1 MAEQLNYFGLQ
12 DREHEEIS
20 ENAVENFADKLKGTV
35 FLEIDAYRQAE
46 PAIDDPVK
54 IYLREM
60 GAVPLL
66 TREGEV
72 EIAKKIDEGKEKISR
87 VIFATPFIIKKI
99 LYFSELFK
107 KKISIGDIVL
117 IEEDASGIEEKKV
130 LHNSLKIIES
140 VKALFLKGN
149 SYLRRLT
156 HKKLSNK
163 DIEIITGKLIEN
175 RREIV
180 NKIFTLN
187 IREEVIKVFLD
198 QVKRYAILHDNFAR
212 RINNIQNRFKIPF
225 EKIKDESTLLNIMG
239 KSHKNPDEI
248 RKLYREY
255 KRLKIEM
262 IYIESEL
269 GVKGGEMKR
278 ELRLLQ
284 DGEKKSFEAKG
295 MLIEANLRLVISIAK
310 KYIGKGLSLSDII
323 QEGNIG
329 LIRAVD
335 KFDYK
340 KGYKFS
346 TYATWWI
353 RQAITRALADQAR
366 TIRLPVHI
374 IEAMNRLTQVS
385 KGLVQ
390 ELGREPSAEEIAE
403 RMELPL
409 GRVRTILK
417 ICKEPI
423 SLETPIGNE
432 EDSHL
437 GDFIEDK
444 TALSPL
450 NLAIQSD
457 LQRQIRKVMD
467 TLTEKEAMIIK
478 RRFGI
483 GDGSSRTLEEVGSE
497 FKVTRERIR
506 QIEGKVLKKLRHP
519 ARSKLLKGFIEEA

>member
-1 MAEQLNYFGLQ
+1 MAEQLNYFGFQ
-12 DREHEEIS
+12 DREYEEIFES
-20 ENAVENFADKLKGTV
+20 GLEDFTDKLKGTV
-35 FLEIDAYRQAE
+35 SLEINHYRQAE
-46 PAIDDPVK
+46 PHIDDPVK

-66 TREGEV
+66 TKEGEV
-72 EIAKKIDEGKEKISR
+72 EIAKKIDEGKERISK
-87 VIFATPFIIKKI
+87 VTFITPFIIKKV
-99 LYFSELFK
+99 LSFSELLKK
-107 KKISIGDIVL
+107 KKISIRDIVSM
-117 IEEDASGIEEKKV
+117 EEDVSEVEEKEV
-130 LHNSLKIIES
+130 LNKSLKIIES
-140 VKALFLKGN
+140 VRVLFSKRNFYLKK
-149 SYLRRLT
+149 LT
-156 HKKLSNK
+156 HKKLNSK
-163 DIEIITGKLIEN
+163 DINIITGKLIDN
-175 RREIV
+175 RAEMV
-180 NKIFTLN
+180 NRIFALN
-187 IREEVIKVFLD
+187 LREEVVKVFLD
-198 QVKRYAILHDNFAR
+198 QVKRSAILHDNLVR
-212 RINNIQNRFKIPF
+212 RTNNIQNRFKIPLGRSRGVGM
-225 EKIKDESTLLNIMG
+225 I
-239 KSHKNPDEI
+239 HKNVDEI
-248 RKLYREY
+248 KKLYREY
-255 KRLKIEM
+255 KKLKKEIM
-262 IYIESEL
+262 HIESEFGL
-269 GVKGGEMKR
+269 KGNEVKRALK
-278 ELRLLQ
+278 LLQ
-284 DGEKKSFEAKG
+284 DGERRSFEAKE

-310 KYIGKGLSLSDII
+310 KYIGKGLGLSDLI

-374 IEAMNRLTQVS
+374 IETMNRLTQVS
-385 KGLVQ
+385 KELVQ

-432 EDSHL
+432 EDTHL
-437 GDFIEDK
+437 GDFIEDR

-450 NLAIQSD
+450 SLAIQSD

-506 QIEGKVLKKLRHP
+506 QIEGKVLKKMRHP
-519 ARSKLLKGFIEEA
+519 ARSKLLKSFIEET